1 MRIGC
6 AVLLGGLLC
15 PSASRAVEAHAD
27 VVAFVGA
34 ARHHI
39 GQRVTLDH
47 CHLVYTTE
55 EEITCVGLLPRDSA
69 GDVRMAGKLLI
80 RVGAAESAGHRRA
93 LSQCAGGSLH
103 QSCEV
108 SVSGEVFD
116 ASRSFGLD
124 EARVM
129 GLREAAIHW
138 PD

>member
-6 AVLLGGLLC
+6 AVLLTGLLI
-15 PSASRAVEAHAD
+15 PSASRAMAAQAD
-27 VVAFVGA
+27 VVSFVGT

-39 GQRVTLDH
+39 GERVTLDH
-47 CHLVYTTE
+47 CHLVYATE
-55 EEITCVGLLPRDSA
+55 EEITCVGLLPRDAA

-80 RVGAAESAGHRRA
+80 RVGAAEASGHRRA
-93 LSQCAGGSLH
+93 LALCAGGALNG
-103 QSCEV
+103 SCEV

-124 EARVM
+124 EARLI
-129 GLREAAIHW
+129 GLREAAIRW

>member
-6 AVLLGGLLC
+6 AVLLTGLLM
-15 PSASRAVEAHAD
+15 PSAPRALEAQSD

-39 GQRVTLDH
+39 GERVTLDH

-55 EEITCVGLLPRDSA
+55 EEITCVGLLPRDAA

-80 RVGAAESAGHRRA
+80 RVGAAEIAGHRRA
-93 LSQCAGGSLH
+93 LSQCAGGSLDRA
-103 QSCEV
+103 CEV

-116 ASRSFGLD
+116 ASRAFGLD
-124 EARVM
+124 EARLL
-129 GLREAAIHW
+129 GLREAAIRW